1 MTLSGKISSLSP
13 IGLFVKDSTK
23 LWTFLKVCFLV
34 SVHFLIV
41 YQVTTSEITVYTL
54 KRDLEIQRDYVFRVQ
69 NVCDDIPRVGHLP
82 ASFIPTPGNLPPKT
96 KSKGSV
102 SQLMDDLDLIN
113 SVEQVEAM
121 VNSIQKG
128 IENVLQK

>member
-1 MTLSGKISSLSP
+1 MTTITANNGCIRTSNLGHFNYISGHNLNTKATNSRNNLSLISKHISSRQKP
-13 IGLFVKDSTK
+13 FSTP
-23 LWTFLKVCFLV
+23 LAT
-34 SVHFLIV
+34 H
-41 YQVTTSEITVYTL
+41 QVL
-54 KRDLEIQRDYVFRVQ
+54 
-69 NVCDDIPRVGHLP
+69 
-82 ASFIPTPGNLPPKT
+82 

-128 IENVLQK
+128 VENVLRK